1 MALEFFINSVAICFS
16 DKIST
21 RKDRER
27 GKILKIKCKKLKK
40 MVQKAIFSF
49 RFHYN
54 SHDSLMIVTL
64 WHIMKNSETL
74 IFLRSKK

>member
-27 GKILKIKCKKLKK
+27 GKILKIKCKKMKK
-40 MVQKAIFSF
+40 MVQKAIF
-49 RFHYN
+49 FHF
-54 SHDSLMIVTL
+54 DSITIHMIL
-64 WHIMKNSETL
+64 
-74 IFLRSKK
+74 

>member
-21 RKDRER
+21 RKL
-27 GKILKIKCKKLKK
+27 LKIKCKKMKK
-40 MVQKAIFSF
+40 MVQKAIFFSF

-64 WHIMKNSETL
+64 WHNEE
-74 IFLRSKK
+74 

>member
-27 GKILKIKCKKLKK
+27 GKILKIKCKKMKK
-40 MVQKAIFSF
+40 MVQKAIFFISIPLQF
-49 RFHYN
+49 
-54 SHDSLMIVTL
+54 T
-64 WHIMKNSETL
+64 
-74 IFLRSKK
+74 